1 MLSAVNNFCIK
12 ATSLMFVR
20 LFGSKYASAMKTQ
33 NSCLQFKSM
42 AQDQSL
48 EILIQM
54 TKKKQY
60 FQNCN

>member
-1 MLSAVNNFCIK
+1 
-12 ATSLMFVR
+12 MFVR

-54 TKKKQY
+54 TKKNHNIFKIATEYQ
-60 FQNCN
+60 Q